1 MTRQKESILA
11 LRAEGK
17 TYNEIAKITGASKGT
32 ISYHCKGT
40 YIAKEVKGKEEVFP
54 KPVKAPVMIECQH
67 CGKEYKKPWGDKKS
81 SFCSIDCKRTHSDI
95 ACKIVR
101 DDSGAVVEQA
111 CNTCDVVKPASEF
124 HFRNISTGVIQR
136 TCKSCAL
143 TKVKKWQSDNPKRYK
158 ENWKRSSHGRDRL
171 RRKATEYN
179 ISVEDLQKLYDDAG
193 GKCEICRNEPNRWLV
208 VDHCHNSTKVRG
220 ILCEQCNQALGLF
233 KDDPEVMR
241 KAALYIERDP
251 VVYSEYEKAPQRR
264 LTT

>member
-1 MTRQKESILA
+1 MTKLKEQILA

-67 CGKEYKKPWGDKKS
+67 CGKGYKKPWGDKKS

-124 HFRNISTGVIQR
+124 HYRDRSKGWLQRN
-136 TCKSCAL
+136 CKPCAIDK
-143 TKVKKWQSDNPKRYK
+143 TKKWQLDNPEKH
-158 ENWKRSSHGRDRL
+158 EEVWKRSTANKDWWRV
-171 RRKATEYN
+171 KASRYN
-179 ISVEDLQKLYDDAG
+179 ISVEDLQRLYSETG
-193 GKCEICRNEPNRWLV
+193 GICEICDSKPNRWLV
-208 VDHCHNSTKVRG
+208 IDHCHNSTKVRG
-220 ILCEQCNQALGLF
+220 IICEACNQALGLF
-233 KDDPEVMR
+233 KDNPETMR
-241 KAALYIERDP
+241 RAALYIEREP
-251 VVYSEYEKAPQRR
+251 MVYSSYEKASQRR